1 MNLLRG
7 DRDTTLEAFL
17 LAGDTSA
24 QRWITTLLQDE
35 LPAQAYGR
43 ALMAPGATPP
53 VQVVSRG
60 QQVCACFNVADV
72 AIDAHLASGQ
82 GSGKER
88 MESLQSALKCG
99 TNCGSCV
106 PELQRIV
113 RATLPS

>member
-72 AIDAHLASGQ
+72 AIDAHL
-82 GSGKER
+82 
-88 MESLQSALKCG
+88 
-99 TNCGSCV
+99 GSCRV
-106 PELQRIV
+106 QDGLQPLLQPEKSL
-113 RATLPS
+113 TLDFL